1 MLYRMDNAGDG
12 RWRLAESD
20 VRRHEAVDVASQ
32 AGAGDDPQDW
42 MILDIEL
49 VVRIEMDYLW

>member
-20 VRRHEAVDVASQ
+20 VQRHEAVDVASQ
-32 AGAGDDPQDW
+32 ASVPGGLQERMTVDQ
-42 MILDIEL
+42 EL
-49 VVRIEMDYLW
+49 AVHVEMGWWW